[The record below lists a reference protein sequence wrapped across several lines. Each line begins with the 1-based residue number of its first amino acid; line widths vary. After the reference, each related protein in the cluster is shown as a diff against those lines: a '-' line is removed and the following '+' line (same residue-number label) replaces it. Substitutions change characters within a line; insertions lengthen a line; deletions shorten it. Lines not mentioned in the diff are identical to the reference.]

1 MNVASNADES
11 GMQVSIGDMGL
22 DALGIKDF
30 DVTGNFS
37 LDSID
42 SAIQMVTEER
52 SNISAMT
59 NRLEHTYNSNSV
71 AI

>member
-1 MNVASNADES
+1 MNVASNVDES

-22 DALGIKDF
+22 DTLGIKDF

-42 SAIQMVTEER
+42 SAIQKVTEER
-52 SNISAMT
+52 SNISEMT

>member
-1 MNVASNADES
+1 MNVASNTDES

-42 SAIQMVTEER
+42 SAIQKVTEER